1 MIVRRLIR
9 MKAKRLIEAVNRL
22 VRLSDKSIYYKNN
35 DLQLRFGSQESEFV
49 ISTRLDGTVSVSIYF
64 GYEMNFKF
72 YLRKDGTVL
81 MDEGSTANL
90 IEYSGLDQ
98 VLILINNVGEAL
110 LNFGTESIE
119 SGNYEFRPME
129 DVRAEFDKFRN
140 IDKKEENDKH

>member
-1 MIVRRLIR
+1 

-72 YLRKDGTVL
+72 YLQKDGTVL

-110 LNFGTESIE
+110 LNFGTESID

-129 DVRAEFDKFRN
+129 DVRAEFDKLRN
-140 IDKKEENDKH
+140 IDKKEETDKH